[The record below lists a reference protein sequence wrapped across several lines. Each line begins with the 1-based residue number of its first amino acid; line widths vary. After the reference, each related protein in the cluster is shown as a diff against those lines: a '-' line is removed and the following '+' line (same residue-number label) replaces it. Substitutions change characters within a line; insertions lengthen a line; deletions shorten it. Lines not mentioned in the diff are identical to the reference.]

1 MKLVNETGQKVAY
14 WIQSTAGGPNCGEI
28 DVDGVADRP
37 DYDNQ
42 TNVYVGFN
50 TIGTDVPF
58 TITCGSSGTGQQ
70 VEMALIVELG
80 DQSAGQKANQ

>member
-28 DVDGVADRP
+28 DVDGVVDRP

-42 TNVYVGFN
+42 TNVYVSFN
-50 TIGTDVPF
+50 TLGTDEPF
-58 TITCGSSGTGQQ
+58 TITCGETGTDQQ
-70 VEMALIVELG
+70 VQMALIVELG
-80 DQSAGQKANQ
+80 DVGAGQSAKQ